1 MVETVAEA
9 AVRSAGEFELITT
22 LVLGLGLALSCGLV
36 ATKLRLPALVG
47 YLAAGI
53 VIGSALP
60 FVSEHFPTL
69 LGLKVD
75 AELFDQL
82 AEIGVMLLMF
92 GVGLHFSFKDLMAVR
107 RIAVPGAIVQTA
119 LTICVASALAH
130 ALHWPWGQSVVYG
143 MALSV
148 ASTEKVFTLTKELLK
163 RLA

>member
-60 FVSEHFPTL
+60 FVSEHFPTR

-92 GVGLHFSFKDLMAVR
+92 GVGLHFSFKDLMAVYD
-107 RIAVPGAIVQTA
+107 
-119 LTICVASALAH
+119 ALASGGPMPKPL
-130 ALHWPWGQSVVYG
+130 AKYEDLVKNEQDQSFPDQII
-143 MALSV
+143 LC
-148 ASTEKVFTLTKELLK
+148 
-163 RLA
+163 